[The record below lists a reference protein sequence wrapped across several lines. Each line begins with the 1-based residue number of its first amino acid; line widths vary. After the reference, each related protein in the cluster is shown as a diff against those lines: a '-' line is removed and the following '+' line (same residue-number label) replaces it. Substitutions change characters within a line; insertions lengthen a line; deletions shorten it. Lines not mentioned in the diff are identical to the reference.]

1 MKKISSTTKQRA
13 SRRAAPPCS
22 HVDDPDA
29 YIDERGNIVIV
40 GHDAWQRASYVDYGR
55 AIPSAWIPL
64 RRDHA
69 NPCHHAEPRFG
80 GDSVDGVVGTPNQK
94 GEA

>member
-1 MKKISSTTKQRA
+1 MKKKQKPSRA
-13 SRRAAPPCS
+13 SRRAAPLCS
-22 HVDDPDA
+22 HVEEPDA

-40 GHDAWQRASYVDYGR
+40 GHDAWQRVSYVDYNR

-69 NPCHHAEPRFG
+69 NNSSSLGATAP
-80 GDSVDGVVGTPNQK
+80 
-94 GEA
+94 